1 MTSKFVLRI
10 VRLLLFAI
18 FYLLAAKSASQ
29 TEIAINLEPNTE
41 HNLLLNSVKL
51 DHFSSKGDL
60 TYGLQAIAIKQNSST
75 GTSYLEEPTVEFE
88 NPIGTHW
95 SISAKSGT
103 LYKTGSGVILPED
116 VIHLKQN
123 VKIIRSPFSDQRIKV
138 STENFFLFPS
148 RSHGETLSPVTIDS
162 LDTSTTAMNL
172 SVNLKLGEM
181 ALESGPNENVET
193 IILVPKINSY
203 RISSQTALISQ
214 TTQTIEY
221 EGAVSIFQRQFNVQ
235 SNKLTIFYN
244 AGKAEEL
251 EIQGLPVVY
260 EEKYSHEKHNL
271 TVRSSQ
277 MKYQLENDQIQFKG
291 NVQLQKNQDTII
303 ADVLDYN
310 FATKEL
316 SANST
321 NKDQPVTLTLYS
333 YPK

>member
-1 MTSKFVLRI
+1 MTFKFALKI

-18 FYLLAAKSASQ
+18 FYLIAAKSASQ
-29 TEIAINLEPNTE
+29 TEIAINPEPNTE
-41 HNLLLNSVKL
+41 HDLLLNSVKL
-51 DHFSSKGDL
+51 DHFSSKGLL
-60 TYGLQAIAIKQNSST
+60 TYGLKARAIKQNNST
-75 GTSYLEEPTVEFE
+75 GTSYLKEPIVEFE
-88 NPIGTHW
+88 NPIGTRW

-103 LYKTGSGVILPED
+103 LYKTGSGVILPD
-116 VIHLKQN
+116 DMIHLKQS
-123 VKIIRSPFSDQRIKV
+123 VKITRSPFSDQRIKV

-148 RSHGETLSPVTIDS
+148 RGHGETLSPVTINS

-172 SVNLKLGEM
+172 SVNLKLGKM

-193 IILVPKINSY
+193 IILVPKINPY

-221 EGAVSIFQRQFNVQ
+221 EGAVSILQRQFNVK
-235 SNKLTIFYN
+235 SDKLTIFYN
-244 AGKAEEL
+244 AGKAKEL
-251 EIQGLPVVY
+251 KIQGLPVVY

-310 FATKEL
+310 LATKEL

-321 NKDQPVTLTLYS
+321 NKDEPVTLTL
-333 YPK
+333 KLKF

>member
-1 MTSKFVLRI
+1 MTSKFTLKI
-10 VRLLLFAI
+10 VRLLLFGV

-29 TEIAINLEPNTE
+29 TDISINLEPNTK

-51 DHFSSKGDL
+51 DHFSSQGHL
-60 TYGLQAIAIKQNSST
+60 TYGLKARAIKQNSST
-75 GTSYLEEPTVEFE
+75 GTSYLKEPTVEFE

-103 LYKTGSGVILPED
+103 LYKTGSGVILPD
-116 VIHLKQN
+116 DMIHLKQS
-123 VKIIRSPFSDQRIKV
+123 VKITRSPFSDQRIKV

-162 LDTSTTAMNL
+162 QDTSTTAVNL

-181 ALESGPNENVET
+181 TLESGPNENVKTT
-193 IILVPKINSY
+193 ILNPKIDPY

-214 TTQTIEY
+214 STQTIQY
-221 EGAVSIFQRQFNVQ
+221 EGAINIFQSRFNVK
-235 SNKLTIFYN
+235 SDKLTIFYN
-244 AGKAEEL
+244 AGKVKEL
-251 EIQGLPVVY
+251 QIQGLPVVY
-260 EEKYSHEKHNL
+260 EEKYSREKHNL

-277 MKYQLENDQIQFKG
+277 MKYLLENDQIQFKG

-310 FATKEL
+310 LATKEL